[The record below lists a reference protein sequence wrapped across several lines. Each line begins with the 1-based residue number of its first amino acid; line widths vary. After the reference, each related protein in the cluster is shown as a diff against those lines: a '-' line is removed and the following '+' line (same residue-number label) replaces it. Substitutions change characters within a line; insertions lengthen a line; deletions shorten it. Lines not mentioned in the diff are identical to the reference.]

1 LDINVNTKKRLLGAG
16 KVVGL
21 EINTAY
27 CIAAAEWNF
36 VNWGYR
42 FGLLTI

>member
-1 LDINVNTKKRLLGAG
+1 LDINVNTKKGLLGAG

-21 EINTAY
+21 EINKVY
-27 CIAAAEWNF
+27 CIAAAEGNF
-36 VNWGYR
+36 VNWGCR